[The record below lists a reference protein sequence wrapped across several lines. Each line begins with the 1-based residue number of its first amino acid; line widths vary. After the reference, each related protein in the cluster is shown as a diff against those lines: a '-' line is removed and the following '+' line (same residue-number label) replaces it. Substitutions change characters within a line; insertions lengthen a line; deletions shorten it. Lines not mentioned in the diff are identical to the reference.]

1 MRKRI
6 HYSGVIDNLENR
18 KLVVLGKDEL
28 GKKDMSY
35 NKQYIL
41 IAIVCIILLLVTG
54 CAEFQTK
61 MDMMEQMNCQPPH
74 DTLCAGWKL

>member
-1 MRKRI
+1 M
-6 HYSGVIDNLENR
+6 
-18 KLVVLGKDEL
+18 VLGKDEL
-28 GKKDMSY
+28 GKKAMSY

-61 MDMMEQMNCQPPH
+61 IEMMEQMNCQPPH
-74 DTLCAGWKL
+74 NTLCAGWKV